1 MHQIAAAP
9 GPFGADPA
17 WVAVILFVLTYVLV
31 IADRINRSIIAMLGA
46 GAMIVSGVLSQD
58 EAIRG
63 IDFNTIALLTGMM
76 VLVAIAR
83 RCGMFEYLA
92 VWSVKKG
99 RAQPWAML
107 AMLSLVTAIVS
118 AFLDNVTTVLLI
130 VPVTL
135 SVTRLLETPPY
146 PFLFAEVFASN
157 IGGTATLIG
166 DPPNIIIG
174 SAAHLSFNDFVI
186 NLTPVI
192 VVVMAAQLLATHLIW
207 GREMRASPE
216 ARARVMALDERGMIT
231 DPPLMRTSLL
241 VIGGVIAA
249 FVASGSLNL
258 QPGTIALFGAAVLML
273 FHNFEHHREKE
284 KQTLRV
290 TETFAEVDWITIFFF
305 LGLFV
310 IVHGIDAAG
319 LLNLAA
325 QQLIAATGHDP
336 TATALAILWG
346 SAILSAIVDNIPFVA
361 AMIPLIRELAPYL
374 GGPEQLTPLWW
385 ALSLGACLGG
395 NGTLIGASANVT
407 VTGLAEKDGKRIS
420 FNEFTAFGSRV
431 AALTLLMSSAYL
443 ALWLYVGSVVVNLAG
458 AALLAVL
465 FGALRLRRAS

>member
-17 WVAVILFVLTYVLV
+17 WVAVILFVVTYLFV

-92 VWSVKKG
+92 VWSAKKG

-107 AMLSLVTAIVS
+107 AMLSLVTAVVS

-130 VPVTL
+130 APVTL

-174 SAAHLSFNDFVI
+174 SAAHLSFNDFVM

-192 VVVMAAQLLATHLIW
+192 IVVMAVQLLATHLIW

-241 VIGGVIAA
+241 VIGGVVAA
-249 FVASGSLNL
+249 FVAAGPLNL
-258 QPGTIALFGAAVLML
+258 QPGTIALFGAAMLML
-273 FHNFEHHREKE
+273 FHNLEHRRDKE

-290 TETFAEVDWITIFFF
+290 AETFAEIDWITIFFF

-319 LLNLAA
+319 LLDLAA
-325 QQLIAATGHDP
+325 RHLIAATGHDP

-346 SAILSAIVDNIPFVA
+346 SAVLSAIVDNIPFVA

-395 NGTLIGASANVT
+395 NGTLIGASANLT
-407 VTGLAEKDGKRIS
+407 VAGIAERNGV
-420 FNEFTAFGSRV
+420 EFGFLTYTKHAFGLMLISV
-431 AALTLLMSSAYL
+431 AISTLYL
-443 ALWLYVGSVVVNLAG
+443 WWRYL
-458 AALLAVL
+458 
-465 FGALRLRRAS
+465 